1 MSPVVLDGRTLD
13 VAQLAAIS
21 AGAQVTLDDEAAAR
35 MRASVELYQQHG
47 HTDVVRQKWAWIVGG
62 TPPID
67 RDTAIRVFI
76 EGHCA
81 GVGEPLPI
89 AVVRATMASRANVLA
104 TGFSGC
110 RPDAARALVAM
121 LNAHITPVVP
131 AEGSVGAAGCTSL
144 AHIARV
150 VCGYGGEAYVS
161 GERVPAVEALRKLET
176 AFCPTE
182 KEALS
187 LINGST
193 LAAATAA
200 LAVDAAARYLRA
212 ADAAAALSL
221 EVCRADL
228 NSFAPEAH
236 EARGHA
242 GPAKVAARLRDQVR
256 GSELVAEGR
265 KPDSFAIRCTPAVHG
280 AAWDALAYVR
290 SVVDTEL
297 NAAVDNPLV
306 FESGVVEAGNFHG
319 AAVGLAMDHLKVA
332 LAQVATIADRRIYR
346 LTYGELSGLPSFL
359 VPGTGVNSGLM
370 LAQYTAASLTSECR
384 GLAQPASVQ
393 AIPTVQHHEDHVPM
407 ATLAARTAARV
418 ADLLAD
424 VVAIELLCAA
434 QGLDL
439 RLDGDTVGGNLT
451 IPAGRPG
458 IGTRATWQ
466 TVRVLVDRWIEDRVL
481 HTDLAALG
489 TAVREGRFG

>member
-1 MSPVVLDGRTLD
+1 MSPVMLDGRTLT
-13 VAQLAAIS
+13 VAQLAAV
-21 AGAQVTLDDEAAAR
+21 ADGAPVALDDSAARR
-35 MRASVELYQQHG
+35 MRASVELHTRHG

-62 TPPID
+62 TPPIN
-67 RDTAIRVFI
+67 RDAAIRVFI

-81 GVGEPLPI
+81 GVGSPLPVP
-89 AVVRATMASRANVLA
+89 VVRATMAARANVLA
-104 TGFSGC
+104 TGLSAC
-110 RPDAARALVAM
+110 RPEAAQALVAM
-121 LNAHITPVVP
+121 LNAQITPVVP

-150 VCGYGGEAYVS
+150 VCGYGGEAYVD
-161 GERVPAVEALRKLET
+161 GQRVPAFQAMGAVD

-200 LAVDAAARYLRA
+200 LAVDAAARFLRA
-212 ADAAAALSL
+212 ADSAAALSL

-228 NSFAPEAH
+228 NSLVPQAH

-242 GPAKVAARLRDQVR
+242 GPARVAARLRDQVK

-280 AAWDALAYVR
+280 AAWDALEYVR
-290 SVVDTEL
+290 GVVDTEL

-306 FESGVVEAGNFHG
+306 FESGVVETGNFHG

-332 LAQVATIADRRIYR
+332 LTQVATIADRRIYR

-359 VPGTGVNSGLM
+359 VQGTGVNSGLM

-384 GLAQPASVQ
+384 GLAQPASVH

-407 ATLAARTAARV
+407 ATLAARSAARV

-439 RLDGDTVGGNLT
+439 RLDGDTVGDNLR

-458 IGTRATWQ
+458 LGTRATWQ
-466 TVRVLVDRWIEDRVL
+466 AVRSLVDRWVEDRVL

-489 TAVREGRFG
+489 AAVRDGHFG